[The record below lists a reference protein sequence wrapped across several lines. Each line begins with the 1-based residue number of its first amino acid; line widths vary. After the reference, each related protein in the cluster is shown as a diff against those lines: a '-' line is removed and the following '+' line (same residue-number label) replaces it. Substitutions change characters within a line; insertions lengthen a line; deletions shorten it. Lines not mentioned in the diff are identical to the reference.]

1 MKSKTRFLFLA
12 LTMIAVLL
20 PFSASTQ
27 NVGTRLESTA
37 LNGTRLTYYQRPN
50 MGQCEADCVNN
61 PRCKGYTWIQAGTYS
76 RNDPAMCYLM
86 AEVTG
91 TVAARGHTSAV
102 KGTTGGGNS
111 GTGATNMGGREA
123 NISLNGNYLTY
134 HPRSSVGECETDCA
148 NNPTCKGYTWIQA
161 GTYKPTDQAMCY
173 LYSAVTGR
181 VSARGHISAVKGTTG
196 GNGGGGGGGA
206 AISAFKL
213 EGSWQFHQQCKGS
226 PWELLIGFKATSD
239 TTFEGG
245 FENGNG
251 LIKNGRV
258 SGNQITFTRVIYG
271 DQVQQH
277 LGTLVNEGGL

>member
-91 TVAARGHTSAV
+91 QPAV
-102 KGTTGGGNS
+102 MWGPSIVGFGRYHYRYAS
-111 GTGATNMGGREA
+111 GREGDFLLTGFSPRKA
-123 NISLNGNYLTY
+123 NLAVYILPGYDDIGDDLARLGK
-134 HPRSSVGECETDCA
+134 HKVGKSCLSINRLADVDLAVLEKIVADGVARMRRDHETWD
-148 NNPTCKGYTWIQA
+148 I
-161 GTYKPTDQAMCY
+161 
-173 LYSAVTGR
+173 
-181 VSARGHISAVKGTTG
+181 
-196 GNGGGGGGGA
+196 
-206 AISAFKL
+206 
-213 EGSWQFHQQCKGS
+213 
-226 PWELLIGFKATSD
+226 
-239 TTFEGG
+239 
-245 FENGNG
+245 
-251 LIKNGRV
+251 
-258 SGNQITFTRVIYG
+258 
-271 DQVQQH
+271 
-277 LGTLVNEGGL
+277 